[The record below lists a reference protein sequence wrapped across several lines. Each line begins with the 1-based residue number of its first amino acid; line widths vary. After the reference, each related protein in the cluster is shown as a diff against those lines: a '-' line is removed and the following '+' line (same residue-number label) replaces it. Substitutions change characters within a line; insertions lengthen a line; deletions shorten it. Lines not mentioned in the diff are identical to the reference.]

1 MSDKKSI
8 EAQSEFM
15 KSIKDMT
22 DLDLKEAI
30 IRTCVRQAKAEDDLS
45 AEKEAYG
52 AVIKEE
58 KEMRSAYLAVLQ
70 LRTEAKRLA
79 EIQGDFEKK
88 SGTKLEAVI

>member
-8 EAQSEFM
+8 EAQAEFM

-22 DLDLKEAI
+22 DQDLKEAI
-30 IRTCVRQAKAEDDLS
+30 IRTCVRQAKAEDDLG

-58 KEMRSAYLAVLQ
+58 KEMRSAYLNALT
-70 LRTEAKRLA
+70 LRAETKRLGQIQGEFEAKT
-79 EIQGDFEKK
+79 
-88 SGTKLEAVI
+88 GTKLPA